1 MLELH
6 LGIEVKAGLKNLA
19 HGQKK
24 TVDEMDVKLNK
35 IRQKGNM

>member
-1 MLELH
+1 MLELY
-6 LGIEVKAGLKNLA
+6 LGIEKAGLKNLA

-35 IRQKGNM
+35 IRQKRNM